1 MYFRFLNVAKQ
12 GFDDIREWCYYIL
25 IFCYFHIYIA
35 NLRYIIL
42 KFYEENKMTNN
53 IPYNIQQTE
62 KYNQKTQNIL
72 NELPDYCTAFVN
84 YKYYT
89 MEPRSRCSYVQD
101 LRIFFHFLKEN
112 NPTVKNTEIKDIPL
126 DLLDQLD
133 QDDIVEYLKW
143 LGSYSIDGK
152 YYRNGNVG
160 LKRKLASLRTFYKYI
175 SSQKGM
181 ITNNPAIKVELP
193 KLNKPNI
200 RTLEDWER
208 EDFLELF
215 EYKYQEAL
223 EKIENTAQEKL
234 LLQDKAA
241 PAIIKR
247 NKAIFYVLIGTGL
260 RVSELVGIDLRDIKE
275 ETGRVNIV
283 RKGGNHD
290 YVLLSEEVIDVLYE
304 YIHEFRSMLAR
315 KDCQT
320 DALFISQ
327 KKTRLTVRS
336 IERMISSYADEA
348 FGANH
353 GLTPHKLRA
362 TYGTQY
368 YSQTGD
374 IAATA
379 DVLGNTV
386 AVARKHYVNQSAFS
400 KEKMRSMKVK
410 L

>member
-1 MYFRFLNVAKQ
+1 M
-12 GFDDIREWCYYIL
+12 
-25 IFCYFHIYIA
+25 A
-35 NLRYIIL
+35 NTISYH
-42 KFYEENKMTNN
+42 M
-53 IPYNIQQTE
+53 QQTE
-62 KYNQKTQNIL
+62 YYNKKTQELL

-89 MEPRSRCSYVQD
+89 MEPRSRCGYVQD
-101 LRIFFHFLKEN
+101 LRIFFHFIKEN
-112 NPTVKNTEIKDIPL
+112 NPTVKDMEVKDIPL
-126 DLLDQLD
+126 ELLDQLD

-200 RTLEDWER
+200 RTLENWER
-208 EDFLELF
+208 EDFLEFF
-215 EYKYQEAL
+215 EYKYQETL
-223 EKIENTAQEKL
+223 EKIENTPKEKL
-234 LLQDKAA
+234 LFQDKTA

-247 NKAIFYVLIGTGL
+247 NKAIFYMLIGTGM
-260 RVSELVGIDLRDIKE
+260 RVSELVGIDIRDIKE

-283 RKGGNHD
+283 RKGGDHD

-304 YIHEFRSMLAR
+304 YIREFRSQLAG
-315 KDCQT
+315 KNCQT

-336 IERMISSYADEA
+336 IERMISSYADEV
-348 FGANH
+348 FGTNH

-368 YSQTGD
+368 YAETGD
-374 IAATA
+374 ISSTA

-386 AVARKHYVNQSAFS
+386 SVAQKHYVNRSAYS
-400 KEKMRSMKVK
+400 KERMRSMKVR

>member
-1 MYFRFLNVAKQ
+1 MA
-12 GFDDIREWCYYIL
+12 
-25 IFCYFHIYIA
+25 
-35 NLRYIIL
+35 
-42 KFYEENKMTNN
+42 NN
-53 IPYNIQQTE
+53 ISYHAQQTE
-62 KYNQKTQNIL
+62 KYTKKTQEL
-72 NELPDYCTAFVN
+72 LSELPDYCTAFIN

-89 MEPRSRCSYVQD
+89 MEPRSRCGYVQD

-112 NPTVKNTEIKDIPL
+112 NPTLKDINIKDIPL
-126 DLLDQLD
+126 AFLDQLD
-133 QDDIVEYLKW
+133 QDDILEYLKW

-152 YYRNGNVG
+152 YYTNGNIG

-181 ITNNPAIKVELP
+181 ITNNPAIKVDLP

-200 RTLEDWER
+200 RILEDWER

-223 EKIENTAQEKL
+223 EKIETTPQNKL
-234 LLQDKAA
+234 LLQDKSS

-260 RVSELVGIDLRDIKE
+260 RVSELVGLDLNDIKE
-275 ETGRVNIV
+275 ETGRVNII

-290 YVLLSEEVIDVLYE
+290 YVILSEEVIDVLYE
-304 YIHEFRSMLAR
+304 YIHDFRSMLAR

-320 DALFISQ
+320 AALFISQ

-348 FGANH
+348 FGTNH

-368 YSQTGD
+368 YAATGD
-374 IAATA
+374 IASTA

-386 AVARKHYVNQSAFS
+386 EVARKHYVNQSAFS